1 MTPANDEVELWL
13 IPTDQPP
20 QLVDQLRELLDPAER
35 ERARAAE
42 DPVRRDRFT
51 AAHGVVRLL
60 VAERLGLSA
69 AGLRWRRGPNGKP
82 EPVGAW
88 SGPGG
93 LRLNYSASGALA
105 VLALAAGRRVG
116 VDIEELPD
124 PRVATRVADRFFPA
138 RDAHWVAAAGSPGD
152 RAARFATL
160 WCRREAC
167 VKVYGGRLAESL
179 GLTVGDAGP
188 VRLPVAG
195 VSCSVRDVPL
205 PGHPG
210 FRAAVA
216 VQGTRPFRLRVAV
229 WDGAR
234 AEVLTDHHLSVT
246 AGG

>member
-1 MTPANDEVELWL
+1 MTPAQDEVELWL
-13 IPTDQPP
+13 IPTDQDR
-20 QLVDQLRELLDPAER
+20 QLVDHLGGLLDPAER
-35 ERARAAE
+35 SRAAAAD

-51 AAHGVVRLL
+51 VAHGVVRLL
-60 VAERLGLSA
+60 VAERLGLPA

-116 VDIEELPD
+116 VDVEELPD
-124 PRVATRVADRFFPA
+124 PRVARRVADRFFPGGDA
-138 RDAHWVAAAGSPGD
+138 RWVAEAGSPAD
-152 RAARFATL
+152 RAARFAVL

-179 GLTVGDAGP
+179 TLAVGDPGP

-195 VSCSVRDVPL
+195 ISCSVRDVPL

-216 VQGTRPFRLRVAV
+216 AQGTRPFRLSSTV
-229 WDGAR
+229 WDGTR
-234 AEVLTDHHLSVT
+234 VLIDRQLSLAT
-246 AGG
+246 GG

>member
-1 MTPANDEVELWL
+1 MTPAHDEIELWL
-13 IPTDQPP
+13 IPTDQPR
-20 QLVDQLRELLDPAER
+20 QLVDCVGELLDPAER
-35 ERARAAE
+35 ARALAGD

-51 AAHGVVRLL
+51 VAHGVVRLL
-60 VAERLGLSA
+60 VAERLGLPA
-69 AGLRWRRGPNGKP
+69 AELRWRRGPNGKP

-93 LRLNYSASGALA
+93 MRLNYSASGALA

-116 VDIEELPD
+116 VDVEELPD
-124 PRVATRVADRFFPA
+124 PRVAARVADRFFPA
-138 RDAHWVAAAGSPGD
+138 RDARWVAAAVSPGD

-179 GLTVGDAGP
+179 GLAVGDPGP

-195 VSCSVRDVPL
+195 VSCTVRDVPL

-216 VQGTRPFRLRVAV
+216 VQGTRPFGLRCTV
-229 WDGAR
+229 WDVGR
-234 AEVLTDHHLSVT
+234 ILTDHQLRVLAS
-246 AGG
+246 G